1 LKALLEAES
10 IDVVRGGR
18 RVIENVSVAVQS
30 GEALAVV
37 GPNAAGKSTLVRAL
51 AGLLPVTA
59 GRVRLL
65 GRPLDQIGRG
75 QRARQIALVTAEDE
89 GPTTLRVGDRVA
101 LGRYPHVGPLKPLR
115 GEDVAAIEAAIDQT
129 GIAHLADRSL
139 GTLSAGERQR
149 ATLARALAQEPR
161 LLLLDE
167 PSAHLDVGHELALF
181 DVLDEVRRRG
191 VGVLV
196 VVHDLQRA
204 AQWAERMILLHEGR
218 IRRSGIPADVLK
230 SEECRDAFAVEI
242 QGHAVADVD
251 YELYSFR
258 TGPDAHT

>member
-1 LKALLEAES
+1 MKPLLEADA

-18 RVIENVSVAVQS
+18 RVLESVSFALES

-59 GRVRLL
+59 GAVRLM
-65 GRPLDQIGRG
+65 GRPLEKIGRG
-75 QRARQIALVTAEDE
+75 QRARQVALVTAEDE
-89 GPTTLRVGDRVA
+89 GPTTLRVSDRVA
-101 LGRYPHVGPLKPLR
+101 LGRYPHVGPLMPLGR
-115 GEDVAAIEAAIDQT
+115 EDTAAIESAIERT
-129 GIAHLADRSL
+129 GIAHLSGRAL

-167 PSAHLDVGHELALF
+167 PSAHLDVGHELELF
-181 DVLDEVRRRG
+181 GVLDEVRRSG

-204 AQWAERMILLHEGR
+204 AEWAERMILLHEGR
-218 IRRSGIPADVLK
+218 IHASGPPADVLK
-230 SEECRDAFAVEI
+230 NEECRDAFAVEI
-242 QGHAVADVD
+242 QGHAVPGVNH
-251 YELYSFR
+251 ELYSFQTR
-258 TGPDAHT
+258 PDADA

>member
-1 LKALLEAES
+1 MTPLLEADS

-18 RVIENVSVAVQS
+18 RVLENVSVAVQA

-59 GRVRLL
+59 GVVRLL
-65 GRPLDQIGRG
+65 GRPLDRIGRG
-75 QRARQIALVTAEDE
+75 QRARQVALVTAEDE
-89 GPTTLRVGDRVA
+89 GPTTLRVSDRVA
-101 LGRYPHVGPLKPLR
+101 LGRYPHVGPLMPLR
-115 GEDVAAIEAAIDQT
+115 DEDVAAIESAIERT
-129 GIAHLADRSL
+129 GIAHLADRAL

-167 PSAHLDVGHELALF
+167 PSAHLDIGHELELF
-181 DVLDEVRRRG
+181 GVLDEVRRSG

-218 IRRSGIPADVLK
+218 IRASGAPADVLK
-230 SEECRDAFAVEI
+230 GGECRDAFAVEI
-242 QGHAVADVD
+242 EGHAAPGVD
-251 YELYSFR
+251 HELYSFQAR
-258 TGPDAHT
+258 PDAEA